1 MAKLQGRTEE
11 MQAALSKHRQ
21 LLTGIGL
28 ASQGVATAS
37 GLMDQVPSDA
47 AAAICG
53 RQGGSFVCGRGGDE
67 ASGGSVVRLMAH
79 GSVSLAKE
87 RIVPSSSLATLRF
100 RLHDHA

>member
-1 MAKLQGRTEE
+1 MAKLQGRAEE

-53 RQGGSFVCGRGGDE
+53 RQGGSFACGRDE
-67 ASGGSVVRLMAH
+67 ASGGSVVRFMAH
-79 GSVSLAKE
+79 GSVSLEKKG
-87 RIVPSSSLATLRF
+87 
-100 RLHDHA
+100 

>member
-47 AAAICG
+47 AATICG
-53 RQGGSFVCGRGGDE
+53 RQGGSFV
-67 ASGGSVVRLMAH
+67 
-79 GSVSLAKE
+79 
-87 RIVPSSSLATLRF
+87 
-100 RLHDHA
+100 

>member
-37 GLMDQVPSDA
+37 GLMDQVPSN

-53 RQGGSFVCGRGGDE
+53 GQGGSFACGRDE
-67 ASGGSVVRLMAH
+67 ASGGLVVRLMAH
-79 GSVSLAKE
+79 GSVLLEKE
-87 RIVPSSSLATLRF
+87 RIVPSSSQIGRA
-100 RLHDHA
+100 HV